1 MNLAFERLH
10 GRERALDGVPIA
22 GRTDR
27 AIVTDIMQRIGVEP
41 SDAAIE
47 ALHDEYITCL
57 RTEIK
62 RPVSDPSLVLPGV
75 AALLDALD
83 EAPGAVTAL
92 LTGNFE
98 RGAEIKLR
106 HFQIWERFRFGAFG
120 DRHTDRRALV
130 PVAVAR
136 AREAGHPADD
146 ADRIVII
153 GDTPNDVDCAKAYGA
168 RVIAVAT
175 GTFDRAALEAA
186 GADLTVDT
194 LEDVREVMAEIRR
207 PLSSSRR

>member
-10 GRERALDGVPIA
+10 GHQQALEGVPIA

-27 AIVTDIMQRIGVEP
+27 AIVTDIMQRIGVEA
-41 SDAAIE
+41 SDATIG
-47 ALHDEYITCL
+47 ALHDEYIACL
-57 RTEIK
+57 RTEIR
-62 RPVSDPSLVLPGV
+62 RPVAHPCLVLPGV
-75 AALLDALD
+75 TALLDALD
-83 EAPGAVTAL
+83 AQPGIVTAL

-106 HFQIWERFRFGAFG
+106 HFDIWERFQFGAFG

-136 AREAGHPADD
+136 AREAGHVADD
-146 ADRIVII
+146 PDRIVII

-175 GTFDRAALEAA
+175 GPFDRVALDAA
-186 GADLTVDT
+186 GADLTVET
-194 LEDVREVMAEIRR
+194 LEDVSGVMAEIRR
-207 PLSSSRR
+207 PLTESRP